1 MSRNLI
7 LGLLAALFVSCGEPE
22 VARVAAILPLTGPS
36 EIYGQPV
43 RKGIEL
49 AWEGLQGSGA
59 LPVPFDLTIVD
70 SAGDS
75 ATAASLMEA
84 QVDQGA
90 FVVIGGVTSSEALA
104 MVPVADRFDHVLLSP
119 TASTPQLTGISRNF
133 YRVFPSEAREAT
145 TMGSQ
150 AYQKLGLRTVVI
162 VARREAFAGGVHQV
176 FKSTF
181 QSYGGEV
188 LELIEY
194 PEGAGDFSGLME
206 RAVTLG
212 PQAVHLSGHADDLKQ
227 MIGGLRSAGFGGP
240 VLTTSAFASPQAI
253 EQTGEP
259 AEGVLLT
266 QAAFDPESLDAEIQ
280 SFVERY
286 RERHGFP
293 PDLYAAHGFDA
304 MMVVAAAATDG
315 LGAPESF
322 WKRLRSLRDF
332 QGVTGPI
339 QFDER
344 GDVQK
349 FPRLY
354 RVSDGKL
361 EDYEVFLRKKR
372 EKLAEIERK
381 IQETLRGRRPD

>member
-1 MSRNLI
+1 
-7 LGLLAALFVSCGEPE
+7 LGLLAVLLVSCGEPE

-43 RKGIEL
+43 KKGIEL
-49 AWEGLQGSGA
+49 AFEELQGSGA
-59 LPVPFDLTIVD
+59 LQVPFELTVVD
-70 SAGDS
+70 STGDPT
-75 ATAASLMEA
+75 AAASLMEA
-84 QVDQGA
+84 QISQGA
-90 FVVIGGVTSSEALA
+90 FVVIGGVTSSEAVA

-150 AYQKLGLRTVVI
+150 AAQKLDLKTVVM
-162 VARREAFAGGVHQV
+162 VARREALVEGVHLV
-176 FKSTF
+176 FRSTF
-181 QSYGGEV
+181 ESYGGEV

-212 PQAVHLSGHADDLKQ
+212 PQAVHLTGHAGDLQQ
-227 MIGGLRSAGFGGP
+227 MIVDLRDQGFDGP
-240 VLTTSAFASPQAI
+240 ILTTSAFASPQAI
-253 EQTGEP
+253 EQTGDP
-259 AEGVLLT
+259 ANGVLLT
-266 QAAFDPESLDAEIQ
+266 QAAFDPESSDAKIQ
-280 SFVERY
+280 SFVAQY
-286 RERHGFP
+286 RERHGFA

-304 MMVVAAAATDG
+304 MMVVAAAAKDG
-315 LGAPESF
+315 LGVPESF

-339 QFDER
+339 QFNER

-354 RVSDGKL
+354 RVADGKL
-361 EDYEVFLRKKR
+361 EDYENFLKRKR
-372 EKLAEIERK
+372 EELERLADRI
-381 IQETLRGRRPD
+381 RRVRQGQRQDG